1 MKKIIISG
9 GNGNLPQKIIRNNK
23 KYNLVPLNKD
33 EMNVSNIESVESN
46 IRKEKP
52 DYFIHSGALTRP
64 MSLHNDYP
72 SLSIKS
78 NIIGTA
84 NVVMVCQKYNVKLI
98 YISTDCVYEGA
109 NGNYSECDAVK
120 PFNKYGWSKLG
131 GECSVMLYPN
141 SLILRLGMLTSP
153 FPHNSALVDMKK
165 SLMDNDKI
173 SQVIL
178 SLIDERGIFNVGGKS
193 QSVYDFISKK
203 HPTIKKGYLKDVVDV
218 EMPKDCS
225 MNTEKM
231 KKKLNEF

>member
-1 MKKIIISG
+1 M
-9 GNGNLPQKIIRNNK
+9 
-23 KYNLVPLNKD
+23 
-33 EMNVSNIESVESN
+33 
-46 IRKEKP
+46 
-52 DYFIHSGALTRP
+52 
-64 MSLHNDYP
+64 
-72 SLSIKS
+72 
-78 NIIGTA
+78 
-84 NVVMVCQKYNVKLI
+84 
-98 YISTDCVYEGA
+98 
-109 NGNYSECDAVK
+109 K

-203 HPTIKKGYLKDVVDV
+203 HPTIKRGYLKDVVDV